1 MILYGPDFNIRFDLR
16 CWKNNYNSHSFFNQN
31 KISFRFIC
39 IFNKIYPKKKTCS
52 PKPNRFVDV
61 ITTFTFISVTWK
73 TIFRSATRGFN
84 WNVFQFWS
92 CEMIHSQLPFPYL
105 FYLTWEANLKKDHL
119 CLSSPLLSSPPSLWT
134 ENSRREMFCTWTF
147 FLRSRTSQQSTLIS
161 NFCLRIFIIFQSEQC
176 RSPFWPSSSFN
187 FQKIK

>member
-1 MILYGPDFNIRFDLR
+1 MKYQMRSYSLVTKEPIERIVLTIVNNSTRRDMILYGPDFNIRFDLR

-39 IFNKIYPKKKTCS
+39 IFNKIYPQKKNLFTKT
-52 PKPNRFVDV
+52 KPNRFVDV

-134 ENSRREMFCTWTF
+134 TSAARNSRWGG
-147 FLRSRTSQQSTLIS
+147 
-161 NFCLRIFIIFQSEQC
+161 
-176 RSPFWPSSSFN
+176 
-187 FQKIK
+187 QKT